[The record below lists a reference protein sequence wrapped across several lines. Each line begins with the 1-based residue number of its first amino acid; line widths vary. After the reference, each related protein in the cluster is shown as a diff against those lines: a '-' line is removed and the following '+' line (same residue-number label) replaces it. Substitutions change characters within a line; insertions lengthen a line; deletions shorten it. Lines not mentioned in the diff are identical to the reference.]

1 MISPDLDLAEFLIAI
16 EDKDLHDIIR
26 MTESEAAQAEKIA
39 QLKGHGEYY
48 VEALEDFAHVLR
60 YGQKPLG
67 ITEEHFQSFRPICE
81 KLVTKKQLLPDLLAL
96 FDSEV

>member
-16 EDKDLHDIIR
+16 EGKDLHEIIR
-26 MTESEAAQAEKIA
+26 LTESEATEAEKIS

-48 VEALEDFAHVLR
+48 VEALEGFAHIMR

-67 ITEEHFQSFRPICE
+67 ITEEHLQAFRPVCQ
-81 KLVTKKQLLPDLLAL
+81 KLVAKKQLLPEVLAL
-96 FDSEV
+96 FDSEL